1 MKRLAMRISRFKLI
15 PASLLSAAVF
25 ATTLLSPAPV
35 MAATGDNIPDS
46 FLLGRNANGE
56 PCAASRTWND
66 PRVTR
71 YDRTYAITCRGVA
84 AGRSQGT
91 LMVINADYPLKRPDE
106 VCADPKAIDITGI
119 GEAKARQ
126 CFDKQQGIPQVSAS
140 FKRGK
145 LLYRGDAAFTATG
158 PMEAGLRTLAG
169 LAAPIK
175 DRYADN
181 TASIV
186 ASALPT
192 VAVPAAVTGAT
203 VHENFIPEV
212 VLSNGILLNQQGSF
226 VEASRMLN
234 DGLSRLN
241 IETLAFTRAEFYLEA
256 AIADSNIGQFAA
268 ADEHFSDARALLTG
282 AAADKVSAF
291 LLRKLSTYEALDAI
305 NRRQYSRALIAL
317 QAGETNDNPLMN
329 TATLSTLN
337 QAVSTN
343 AGGAASAVVDRG
355 ELSSK
360 LLEAQRNWAA
370 SVAYLGVGK
379 ADKAEESLDQ
389 AVSYVDML
397 QKSVRADS
405 LLSIKARIQRQNGRL
420 LARDG
425 KNEEAVKS
433 FDCALALLQGIVLT
447 DTGECKF
454 DLRASASLL
463 AASGAGVFA
472 GPVIADTQLERASLL
487 SRDRN
492 VSRDDVIKAY
502 SSAIDSLLAASDV
515 GERQPVE
522 LEPYFNILVAQHT
535 ANPNAPAAELYFK
548 AIQSVGEPAVARQ
561 LAQLQTVVTGDNALG
576 AKVRDRSELE
586 RRVIQLR
593 YQIASSSTL
602 DAAAIADLDT
612 QRQTAENQLIEINTE
627 LAADPHFRMV
637 DDQLVK
643 VADIRAALNSG
654 EYYLKITQLK
664 QHAYAIVIGKQQTFL
679 YRIEAGS
686 DDLTT
691 IAKRVRGS
699 IRDNSGELPF
709 FDVPAAYALFHLIS
723 GPAEK
728 TLRLAKTLIIDPSG
742 PLENLPAATLVTSA
756 DSVRAYMKTR
766 DAAPYDYSHVD
777 FVAYR
782 SDVYYALSPRS
793 LLISRSLPPSRA
805 PKPFIGFGENATP
818 PASRDSY
825 AGLKISF
832 GGCQMDYNEFLGIMA
847 ANKPVSAREIGLAA
861 TALGDVGAPEVTEAA
876 FTDTALM
883 ANSDTGAYEQYQV
896 VHFATHGIPES
907 ALGCARVP
915 PSLITSVAPIGASGA
930 VVSDGFLTFPEVA
943 QMRFDANLVV
953 LSACDTAAG
962 VSGTLGRLSG
972 QDESAATLDGLV
984 RAFITARARAVLAT
998 YWNVPAS
1005 LDTDHLI
1012 QTFYG
1017 SGRLYDMATALRTAQ
1032 TRLIGQPQTSHP
1044 YFWGAYVL
1052 IGDGSKS
1059 MLSPKDMT
1067 TASR

>member
-1 MKRLAMRISRFKLI
+1 MRVSSCKLLS
-15 PASLLSAAVF
+15 ASLLSTAIAI
-25 ATTLLSPAPV
+25 AGLAAPV
-35 MAATGDNIPDS
+35 QAAPANVPDS

-56 PCAASRTWND
+56 PCSASRTWND
-66 PRVTR
+66 PRASR

-91 LMVINADYPLKRPDE
+91 LMVINADYPLKRTDE
-106 VCADPKAIDITGI
+106 VCADEQKIDVKEI
-119 GEAKARQ
+119 GDVKARQ
-126 CFDKQQGIPQVSAS
+126 CYDKQQGIAEVSAS
-140 FKRGK
+140 FKRGH
-145 LLYRGDAAFTATG
+145 LIYRGDAAFTATG
-158 PMEAGLRTLAG
+158 PMETGLRTLAG
-169 LAAPIK
+169 LSAPLK
-175 DRYADN
+175 DRYEDN
-181 TASIV
+181 APSIIATSLPAVAAPDQTTAT
-186 ASALPT
+186 APT
-192 VAVPAAVTGAT
+192 R
-203 VHENFIPEV
+203 ENFIPEV

-234 DGLSRLN
+234 DGLSRL
-241 IETLAFTRAEFYLEA
+241 EPDTSAFTRAEFDLEA

-268 ADEHFSDARALLTG
+268 ADSHFSDAKSLLATAG
-282 AAADKVSAF
+282 ADKVSAF
-291 LLRKLSTYEALDAI
+291 LLRKQSTYEALDAI
-305 NRRQYSRALIAL
+305 NRRQYSQALTAL
-317 QAGETNDNPLMN
+317 QAGETNENPLMN

-337 QAVSTN
+337 QAQAGS

-370 SVAYLGVGK
+370 SVAWLGVGNAPEARK
-379 ADKAEESLDQ
+379 SLDQ
-389 AVSYVDML
+389 AVTYVDML

-405 LLSIKARIQRQNGRL
+405 LLSIKARIQRQSGRL

-425 KNEEAVKS
+425 KNEEAVDS

-447 DTGECKF
+447 DTSQCRF
-454 DLRASASLL
+454 DLTASAAMLSQN
-463 AASGAGVFA
+463 GAGVFA

-487 SRDRN
+487 SRNKSVDREI
-492 VSRDDVIKAY
+492 VIRDY

-522 LEPYFNILVAQHT
+522 LEPYFNILVAK
-535 ANPNAPAAELYFK
+535 AKADPGSDAAELYFK

-561 LAQLQTVVTGDNALG
+561 MAQLQTVVTGNTALG

-602 DAAAIADLDT
+602 DAAAIADLDA
-612 QRQTAENQLIEINTE
+612 QRQAAENQLIQINTE
-627 LAADPHFRMV
+627 LAADPQFRLV

-643 VADIRAALNSG
+643 IADIRAALKPG
-654 EYYLKITQLK
+654 EYYLKITELK
-664 QHAYAIVIGKQQTFL
+664 QHSYAIVIGKYQTFL
-679 YRIEAGS
+679 YRIEATTE
-686 DDLTT
+686 DLTK
-691 IAKRVRGS
+691 ISQRVRLS
-699 IRDNSGELPF
+699 IRDDSGQLPF
-709 FDVPAAYALFHLIS
+709 FDVPAAYALFHLIA
-723 GPAEK
+723 GPAEQ
-728 TLRLAKTLIIDPSG
+728 TLRLAKTIIVDPSG
-742 PLENLPAATLVTSA
+742 PLENLPAGVLVTSS
-756 DSVRAYMKTR
+756 DSVRNYMKGR
-766 DAAPYDYSHVD
+766 AANPYDYSRVD

-782 SDVYYALSPRS
+782 SDIFYALSPRS
-793 LLISRSLPPSRA
+793 LLISRSLPPSSA
-805 PKPFIGFGENATP
+805 PKPFIGFGENAPP
-818 PASRDSY
+818 PAQKPAY
-825 AGLKISF
+825 AGLKINF

-847 ANKPVSAREIGLAA
+847 SNKPVSAREIGMAA
-861 TALGDVGAPEVTEAA
+861 RALGDADAPEVTTTA

-883 ANSDTGAYEQYQV
+883 AASDTGAYEQYQV

-907 ALGCARVP
+907 GIGCSRIP
-915 PSLITSVAPIGASGA
+915 PSLITSVAAPDASGNI
-930 VVSDGFLTFPEVA
+930 VSDGFLTFPDVA

-962 VSGTLGRLSG
+962 VSGELGRLSG

-984 RAFITARARAVLAT
+984 RAFITARARAVMAT

-1005 LDTDHLI
+1005 TETDLLI
-1012 QTFYG
+1012 QTFYT
-1017 SGRLYDMATALRTAQ
+1017 SGRIYDMSSALRTAQ
-1032 TRLIGQPQTSHP
+1032 TRLIGQAQYSHP

-1059 MLSPKDMT
+1059 MLSPETKVT